1 MKICLIGDGTS
12 IHTLRLATYFA
23 RRGNQVH
30 VITKN
35 MSTNPVTYGD
45 SIHVHFL
52 SPDFPV
58 NLSVPRLIRII
69 LWAVSA
75 PMWQL
80 QVLRLLRRLRPDIV
94 SCQYV
99 TIYGYLGALSRFH
112 PFVLTPW
119 GSDVFVEP
127 RRNSLYRMMLT
138 YTLKQADRVVY
149 DSQAMKTEL
158 LAAGVEPE
166 KLRGLALGVDTE
178 LFSPARRNVELI
190 RKWGGGDSPIVF
202 SSRNLR
208 PIYNLEV
215 LIRAAQTVVRHMPNT
230 KLVICG
236 DGEERERLQAIAEE
250 LGIGSSFSWEGAI
263 PHDSMPEYLA
273 SADVYVST
281 SKSDSTSLS
290 LQEAMSCQLPS
301 IVTDVPANR
310 EWVIDGQNGFV
321 VPQNDVLALAN
332 RVVQLLRSKQLRNE
346 FGARGR
352 ELIRERAEERQQLA
366 KLEELYSEMASMALN
381 GSLDDRETRRLRDRT
396 ML

>member
-1 MKICLIGDGTS
+1 
-12 IHTLRLATYFA
+12 
-23 RRGNQVH
+23 
-30 VITKN
+30 
-35 MSTNPVTYGD
+35 
-45 SIHVHFL
+45 
-52 SPDFPV
+52 
-58 NLSVPRLIRII
+58 
-69 LWAVSA
+69 
-75 PMWQL
+75 
-80 QVLRLLRRLRPDIV
+80 
-94 SCQYV
+94 
-99 TIYGYLGALSRFH
+99 
-112 PFVLTPW
+112 
-119 GSDVFVEP
+119 
-127 RRNSLYRMMLT
+127 
-138 YTLKQADRVVY
+138 
-149 DSQAMKTEL
+149 
-158 LAAGVEPE
+158 
-166 KLRGLALGVDTE
+166 
-178 LFSPARRNVELI
+178 
-190 RKWGGGDSPIVF
+190 
-202 SSRNLR
+202 
-208 PIYNLEV
+208 
-215 LIRAAQTVVRHMPNT
+215 MPNT

-236 DGEERERLQAIAEE
+236 DGEERERLQAMAKE

-263 PHDSMPEYLA
+263 PHERMPEYLA